1 MGDPGKSSTREEQT
15 RRLAESMKR
24 QLGVFCGL
32 LHESDV
38 VEVMLNADGTVWV
51 DRLGQPMR
59 PVGTMP
65 PATAESFIATVASTL
80 RGTVTR
86 ENPILECELPLDGS
100 RFEALIPPVV
110 SAPVFTIRRR
120 ASAVFTL
127 REYERQGIMTARQ
140 RSNRDGCRT
149 APKHSRRRRHR
160 LGQDDARE
168 RHHRPHGAGLA
179 RAPPGHHRGYG
190 RDPVCRQECGGDARD
205 RHGRHAA
212 PVEGDDAPAAGQN
225 HRR

>member
-1 MGDPGKSSTREEQT
+1 MGDPGKPSTREEQT

-24 QLGVFCGL
+24 QLGAFCGL

-59 PVGTMP
+59 PAGTMP
-65 PATAESFIATVASTL
+65 PAAAESFIATVASTL

-110 SAPVFTIRRR
+110 SAPVFPFR
-120 ASAVFTL
+120 AKAWGGFPP
-127 REYERQGIMTARQ
+127 RDEGPQG
-140 RSNRDGCRT
+140 N
-149 APKHSRRRRHR
+149 
-160 LGQDDARE
+160 
-168 RHHRPHGAGLA
+168 
-179 RAPPGHHRGYG
+179 
-190 RDPVCRQECGGDARD
+190 V
-205 RHGRHAA
+205 
-212 PVEGDDAPAAGQN
+212 
-225 HRR
+225 